1 MGKLELPSKP
11 NPCDHTDIGEALRG
25 EKIAVE
31 AHDIDRVRYGHGLG
45 KHKKQFTTLKRDTYA
60 VIDQRLRGLPS
71 K

>member
-45 KHKKQFTTLKRDTYA
+45 KHKNVVYN
-60 VIDQRLRGLPS
+60 S
-71 K
+71 KARYLCCN